1 MGFGALNRP
10 WLATRNHKSLPP
22 NHHTL
27 NPHDSYDKLVHMKHI
42 SNCYVYMH
50 YLCQFILVDWAPLA
64 LKKVL
69 LGMLITLL
77 VRAVE
82 VQGFGLIG

>member
-1 MGFGALNRP
+1 
-10 WLATRNHKSLPP
+10 
-22 NHHTL
+22 
-27 NPHDSYDKLVHMKHI
+27 
-42 SNCYVYMH
+42 MH

-77 VRAVE
+77 VRAEE